1 MTAKYAMEQLGIPYE
16 ELKEIV
22 DLREVCYGSS
32 EGQPGDPIY
41 QVLVDEN
48 NLNAVYEVFVV
59 LGFGAILDYLVE
71 IDTLGMAETKDQA
84 SARILNALDEIVA
97 DAQTNG
103 YHTVMAVTSGMITNI
118 LVEALGAEMNGELA
132 NCSVT
137 KIVYHDG
144 AYTVEALGDT
154 SYLEKGQELLG
165 MTAE

>member
-1 MTAKYAMEQLGIPYE
+1 
-16 ELKEIV
+16 
-22 DLREVCYGSS
+22 
-32 EGQPGDPIY
+32 
-41 QVLVDEN
+41 
-48 NLNAVYEVFVV
+48 
-59 LGFGAILDYLVE
+59 
-71 IDTLGMAETKDQA
+71 MAETKDQA